1 MTHCLSK
8 EKPKDFHTLIDKI
21 KWQENAMAH
30 RPFSVAKMQ
39 QLQQN
44 NRPDTKSCSSA
55 GFFPSEFLSFSMVN
69 LFGIPNWP

>member
-39 QLQQN
+39 QLQL
-44 NRPDTKSCSSA
+44 K
-55 GFFPSEFLSFSMVN
+55 
-69 LFGIPNWP
+69 